1 MLQVKG
7 TVEGQKSVKDGKY
20 LITAVVIQGEK
31 YSIDV
36 FEKSNTNVR
45 EEGSSVIV
53 ELTAQRSGKLSVN
66 LK

>member
-7 TVEGQKSVKDGKY
+7 IVEGQKSVKDGKY
-20 LITAVVIQGEK
+20 LITAVVLQGEK

-36 FEKSNTNVR
+36 FERSNTNIR
-45 EEGSSVIV
+45 EEGSPVVV
-53 ELTAQRSGKLSVN
+53 ELSAKRSGKLSVN